1 MKTAII
7 MGTRPEIIKLSTVI
21 QQLDKK
27 NSFVI
32 FTGQHYD
39 YNLSLQFIE
48 ELDIRKPDYWM
59 ELGYFDMLE
68 LMKKCSFIITDSG
81 GIQQEATSP
90 KIRKKVLV
98 DGKTTD
104 SPEAFMA
111 GVAEAIGVEKTGIL
125 SAIKRTSKNPKV
137 RTKSMSYGNG
147 NAAKQIVKIITKN
160 F

>member
-59 ELGYFDMLE
+59 EL
-68 LMKKCSFIITDSG
+68 
-81 GIQQEATSP
+81 
-90 KIRKKVLV
+90 
-98 DGKTTD
+98 
-104 SPEAFMA
+104 
-111 GVAEAIGVEKTGIL
+111 
-125 SAIKRTSKNPKV
+125 
-137 RTKSMSYGNG
+137 TKSNPSL
-147 NAAKQIVKIITKN
+147 QIGEIITKN